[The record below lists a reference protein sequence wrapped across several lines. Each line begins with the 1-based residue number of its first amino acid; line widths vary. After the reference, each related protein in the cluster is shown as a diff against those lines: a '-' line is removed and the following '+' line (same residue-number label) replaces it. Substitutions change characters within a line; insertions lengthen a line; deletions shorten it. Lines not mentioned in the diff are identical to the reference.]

1 MNRRRYFM
9 YIDKKL
15 WEELKECIDNMYW
28 DQDRMSRDGLYFL
41 NKLDKYSKEI
51 ERKSSDKVYV
61 ITNNAIVDDEI
72 DYSIY
77 DVTTDK
83 EEAKNIFKSAVRD
96 MKCDSDFENINAINL
111 NDFNNS
117 DYDEEWVYSET
128 DNSFELFL
136 NGEYNSNNYSIR
148 IIEYDI
154 NRSKD
159 YLKTLDEEN
168 DIEL

>member
-1 MNRRRYFM
+1 M

-77 DVTTDK
+77 DVTTNK
-83 EEAKNIFKSAVRD
+83 EEAERIFKSAVHD
-96 MKCDSDFENINAINL
+96 MKCDSDFENINAINM
-111 NDFNNS
+111 NDIKDS
-117 DYDEEWVYSET
+117 DYDSEWIYNET
-128 DNSFELFL
+128 DDSFELFL

-154 NRSKD
+154 NQSKD
-159 YLKTLDEEN
+159 YLNTLGEEN
-168 DIEL
+168 DMEL

>member
-1 MNRRRYFM
+1 M

-15 WEELKECIDNMYW
+15 WEELKACIDNMYW

-168 DIEL
+168 GIEL

>member
-1 MNRRRYFM
+1 M

-15 WEELKECIDNMYW
+15 WEELKACIDNMYW

>member
-1 MNRRRYFM
+1 M

-72 DYSIY
+72 NYSIY

-168 DIEL
+168 DIDL